1 MTEAKI
7 NGISVRYEDSG
18 SGPAVFLT
26 HGYAA
31 TGRMWAPQRQALNDA
46 RYRLITWDMRGHGG
60 TDSPDDP
67 AQYSE
72 ALTVRDMMTLLDMLG
87 VERAV
92 VGGLSLGGY
101 MSLAFYL
108 AHPERVRALV
118 LCDTGPGYRNPEG
131 RAVWNRRAEK
141 QALNFEQNGLEAA
154 SQSPEVRATL
164 KDHRSAM
171 GLAHSGRGMLAQFD
185 SRVIDSLAYIRVPAL
200 ILIGERDEPFLAG
213 SQYMANK
220 IPDARLEV
228 IAEAGHASNMDQPE
242 AFTRVLLAFL
252 GSLPA

>member
-1 MTEAKI
+1 MAEAKI
-7 NGISVRYEDSG
+7 NEINLRYEDSG

-31 TGRMWAPQRQALNDA
+31 TGRMWSPQRQALNDA
-46 RYRLITWDMRGHGG
+46 GYRLITWDMRGHGG

-72 ALTVRDMMTLLDMLG
+72 ALTVQDMTVLLDMLST
-87 VERAV
+87 EQAV

-108 AHPERVRALV
+108 THPERVRALV

-131 RAVWNRRAEK
+131 RAVWNRRADK
-141 QALNFEQNGLEAA
+141 QALNFEHNGLKAA

-164 KDHRSAM
+164 RDHRSAM
-171 GLAHSGRGMLAQFD
+171 GLA
-185 SRVIDSLAYIRVPAL
+185 
-200 ILIGERDEPFLAG
+200 
-213 SQYMANK
+213 
-220 IPDARLEV
+220 
-228 IAEAGHASNMDQPE
+228 
-242 AFTRVLLAFL
+242 
-252 GSLPA
+252 